1 MTPAQTALD
10 IVRAIPVVLPCCD
23 GNQSVPS
30 VTLNALRDSVQDAA
44 DEEALV
50 HFILRRCKPL
60 VQAVLDGVRHI
71 TPQDEV
77 DAVER
82 LLRDID
88 ARIGVDDD

>member
-1 MTPAQTALD
+1 MTPAQTASD
-10 IVRAIPVVLPCCD
+10 IMQSIPALVPCCD

-30 VTLNALRDSVQDAA
+30 VMLNALRDAVQNAA

-50 HFILRRCKPL
+50 HFILRRCKPI
-60 VQAVLDGVRHI
+60 VQTVLDGVRHI

-77 DAVER
+77 DFVEQ

-88 ARIGVDDD
+88 ARIGVADD